1 MNNMDV
7 VKRIQREDKREK
19 DLKTIEEMAGHEKN
33 IIEEEYNKEP
43 CPHNIVIK
51 LYNSYFNKKC
61 KIAYYYCLGCGQ
73 WLTHLSLKATKIE
86 KHHIID
92 LIDLDCGSTYAY
104 GKNLLVS
111 YMQSLAI
118 KANEKNPNYSDSDFV
133 DMVEKNKALINVP
146 SNFKPRNI

>member
-1 MNNMDV
+1 MDV
-7 VKRIQREDKREK
+7 VKHIQRVDKREK
-19 DLKTIEEMAGHEKN
+19 DLKAVEEMARHQKD

-51 LYNSYFNKKC
+51 LYDSYFNRKC

-73 WLTHLSLKATKIE
+73 WLSNLTFKATEIE
-86 KHHIID
+86 KTHIID
-92 LIDLDCGSTYAY
+92 LTGLDCGSTYVD

-111 YMQSLAI
+111 YIQSLAI
-118 KANEKNPNYSDSDFV
+118 EENEKNPNYSDSDFV
-133 DMVEKNKALINVP
+133 DMIEKNKALINVP